1 MKREFIITI
10 FCCGILFLGGSFLQ
24 EANAATFVVTR
35 TDDRNATCNSG
46 VDCSLRE
53 ALRHASGTIESI
65 SIEFSAG
72 FNSPQTITLGSPLSI
87 QQAGYGAITING
99 KGAHLLTILGNNN
112 GQVFNVSSTYLTL
125 RGL

>member
-10 FCCGILFLGGSFLQ
+10 VCFGLMLFSGFFVQ
-24 EANAATFVVTR
+24 RANAATFVVTR

-53 ALRHASGTIESI
+53 ALRHAAGTIESI
-65 SIEFSAG
+65 SIEFSSG

-99 KGAHLLTILGNNN
+99 KGAHLLTILG
-112 GQVFNVSSTYLTL
+112 
-125 RGL
+125 